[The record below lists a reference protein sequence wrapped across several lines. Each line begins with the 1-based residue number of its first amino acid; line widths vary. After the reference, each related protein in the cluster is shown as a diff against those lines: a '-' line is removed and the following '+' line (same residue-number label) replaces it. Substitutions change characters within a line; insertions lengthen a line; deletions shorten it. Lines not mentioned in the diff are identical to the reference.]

1 MTLPNGDV
9 VGTTWAYLNTSK
21 QSIFV
26 DQNDQAGLMS
36 LLVEAD
42 AVIES
47 SSPEPLISRV
57 DIANIC
63 DWLVLVFHLSG
74 VLVPTLITVRIYLLM
89 RRLVDNSTRT
99 ENPHVSLFDGLA
111 CTWLTKLVPMVL

>member
-1 MTLPNGDV
+1 MKQFEDLRIVEIAGSAAGAYTAKMFADHGATVIKVEPLDGDPLRTEGEPWTLPNGDV

-57 DIANIC
+57 DIANN
-63 DWLVLVFHLSG
+63 
-74 VLVPTLITVRIYLLM
+74 M
-89 RRLVDNSTRT
+89 RLVSARIS
-99 ENPHVSLFDGLA
+99 PF
-111 CTWLTKLVPMVL
+111 